1 MTAVLT
7 ASVTT
12 KDGREVPFRPGKIRA
27 MLRAAGLAEPAGLI
41 GAITAARPATTDDIF
56 ALVLAA
62 VDNPGALIEY
72 REQKVR
78 ARRHA
83 VDPGHALTRLTDP
96 KVTAENGNKDARTF
110 TTQRE
115 IMAGAVAKSLGL
127 QKLPAPVRKAHLGGL
142 IHVHD
147 LDRSPHQAMPNC
159 SLPDFGYLLSHGFTL
174 GNARIEP
181 PKSIG
186 VAATLLVQLLGAI
199 SGEQYGGISIHEI
212 DRLLAPYAEMTLEK
226 NKALYAEVGADESFA
241 LRKTVKDIFDAMQAF
256 EYQVNTLTTA
266 AAQTPFTSVSLGLG
280 TSWCEREIQK
290 AMFRVREEGM
300 SGETAIFPKLLYFV
314 DEGVNRAAG
323 DPNYDIKQLA
333 MRCAR
338 RRIYPDMVSA
348 ARIREVKSGQLI
360 TPMGCRS
367 FLHPWGDEILGRN
380 NLGVV
385 SLNLPQIAVQAAG
398 DEEDFFLGLDDAI
411 DLAFS
416 ALKVRE
422 DVVLSAEP
430 ENAPIMYTQGGM
442 GMIKDTVA
450 EYYTGDNAKRSSISL
465 GYIGIHNAMVAL
477 TGEEH
482 WQEQAGHR
490 ALSLRILE
498 HMNARVDA
506 AQADFHAF
514 VSVYATPSES
524 LCDRFADIDRTRY
537 GVIDGVNDRAY
548 YENSFHFPS
557 HRPTNP
563 VDKIRFEADYM
574 ALTPGGFMFYVEAP
588 NLLDNPEAFEAIW
601 DIAYDHVGY
610 FGINCP
616 VDNCF
621 DCGFE
626 GEFTCDEHGYRC
638 PGCGNRDETRASVT
652 RRLCGYLGSPM
663 KRPVVSGKQ
672 AEINAR
678 VKHA

>member
-1 MTAVLT
+1 MTASLVT
-7 ASVTT
+7 SVT
-12 KDGREVPFRPGKIRA
+12 KRDGRKVEFRPGKIRA
-27 MLRAAGLAEPAGLI
+27 MLQAAGITEPPGMVEQI
-41 GAITAARPATTDDIF
+41 MRSQPGTTEEIF
-56 ALVLAA
+56 AAVLQR
-62 VDNPGALIEY
+62 VDDPEALLIH
-72 REQKVR
+72 RERKRR
-78 ARRHA
+78 ALQEA
-83 VDPGHALTRLTDP
+83 VDPEYALTRLTDP

-127 QKLPAPVRKAHLGGL
+127 KKLPEAVRKAHVSGL

-159 SLPDFGYLLSHGFTL
+159 SLPDFNYLLSHGFTL

-212 DRLLAPYAEMTLEK
+212 DRLLAPYAELTLEK
-226 NKALYAEVGADESFA
+226 NRELYAEVGADESFA
-241 LRKTVKDIFDAMQAF
+241 LRKTSKDIYDAMQAF

-290 AMFRVREEGM
+290 AIFQVREKGM
-300 SGETAIFPKLLYFV
+300 SGDTAIFPKLLYFI
-314 DEGVNRAAG
+314 DEGVNHAAG

-338 RRIYPDMVSA
+338 RRIYPDMVSVP
-348 ARIREVKSGQLI
+348 RIREIKNGELI

-367 FLHPWGDEILGRN
+367 FLHPWGGEVLGRN

-385 SLNLPQIAVQAAG
+385 SLNLPQIVIQADGSA
-398 DEEDFFLGLDDAI
+398 EAFFVGLDEAI
-411 DLAFS
+411 DLALD
-416 ALKVRE
+416 ALRIRE
-422 DVVLSAEP
+422 EVVLSADP

-450 EYYTGDNAKRSSISL
+450 EYYTGENEKRSSISL

-477 TGEEH
+477 TGMEGWHGQPEH
-482 WQEQAGHR
+482 R
-490 ALSLRILE
+490 RLSLQILQRMNERI
-498 HMNARVDA
+498 DS
-506 AQADFHAF
+506 AQHRFHAF
-514 VSVYATPSES
+514 LSVYATPSES
-524 LCDRFADIDRTRY
+524 LCDRFAEIDQQRFGTRA
-537 GVIDGVNDRAY
+537 GVNDRSY

-557 HRPTNP
+557 YLDTNP
-563 VDKIRFEADYM
+563 VAKIRFESDYM
-574 ALTPGGFMFYVEAP
+574 PLTPGGFMFYVEAP
-588 NLLDNPEAFEAIW
+588 NLLDNSAAFEAIW
-601 DIAYDHVGY
+601 DIAFDQVGY

-616 VDNCF
+616 VDHCF
-621 DCGFE
+621 ECDFE
-626 GEFTCDEHGYRC
+626 GEFSCDESGYCC
-638 PGCGNRDETRASVT
+638 PDCGNRDETRASVT

-663 KRPVVSGKQ
+663 KRPVVAGKQ